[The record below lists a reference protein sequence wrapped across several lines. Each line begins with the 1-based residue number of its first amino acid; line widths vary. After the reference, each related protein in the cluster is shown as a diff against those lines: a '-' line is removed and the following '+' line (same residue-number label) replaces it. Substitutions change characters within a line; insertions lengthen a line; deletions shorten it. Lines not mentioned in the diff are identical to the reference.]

1 MHKLIGHINLAIILH
16 QNCLYGTV
24 KRTRNSIRNRY
35 IQNGWGIA
43 FNGASS
49 SSFDNHFVRNAIIFG
64 VDGTSSIHTNSH
76 KNNFLVLGE
85 GHNDD
90 SDDSAGTVVKINSI
104 NFIKTNIKFFFN
116 FH

>member
-24 KRTRNSIRNRY
+24 KRIRNSIRNRF
-35 IQNGWGIA
+35 IQN
-43 FNGASS
+43 
-49 SSFDNHFVRNAIIFG
+49 
-64 VDGTSSIHTNSH
+64 GTSSIHTNSH

-104 NFIKTNIKFFFN
+104 NFIKTNIKFFLN
-116 FH
+116 SH